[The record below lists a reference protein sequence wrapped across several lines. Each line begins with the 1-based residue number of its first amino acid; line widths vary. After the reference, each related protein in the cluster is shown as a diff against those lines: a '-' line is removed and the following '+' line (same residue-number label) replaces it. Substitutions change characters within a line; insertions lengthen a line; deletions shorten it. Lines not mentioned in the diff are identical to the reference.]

1 MVVLVNEHTASASE
15 MIAAFAAE
23 NRLAT
28 IVGTNTA
35 GRLLSGDSFKLPHGY
50 VLSLPVGAYYTW
62 GGRLLE
68 ATGVAPDVPVE
79 LSYEALRAGRDD
91 QLEAALDT
99 VERI

>member
-1 MVVLVNEHTASASE
+1 
-15 MIAAFAAE
+15 
-23 NRLAT
+23 
-28 IVGTNTA
+28 
-35 GRLLSGDSFKLPHGY
+35 
-50 VLSLPVGAYYTW
+50 VGAYYTW

-79 LSYEALRAGRDD
+79 LSYESLRAGRDD